1 MSDEQWLR
9 EVLKETETE
18 INKWPDWLK
27 ESAKQSK
34 ADSDDKNDSESF
46 DDYEELKEQTG

>member
-1 MSDEQWLR
+1 MSDEHWLR

-18 INKWPDWLK
+18 ISNWPEWLK

-34 ADSDDKNDSESF
+34 PDESDQKETESF
-46 DDYEELKEQTG
+46 DDYEELKQQTG